1 MLFLIGAYDEKR
13 PFKTFSRKIPDRAS
27 CRKVLVTHHS
37 SLSQSHP
44 PGDESRDPPSGAMPT
59 QYVRF
64 SGAADLRMRL
74 VCATLANRALRCVS
88 RVERAVVRRTPS
100 AATRRVSNRASRR
113 VASRRRPV
121 LTLSPPTLRRASRS
135 TTTTTTTT
143 ITASTTSA

>member
-1 MLFLIGAYDEKR
+1 
-13 PFKTFSRKIPDRAS
+13 
-27 CRKVLVTHHS
+27 
-37 SLSQSHP
+37 
-44 PGDESRDPPSGAMPT
+44 MPT

-135 TTTTTTTT
+135 TTTTTTT